1 MRRLEH
7 GIAHNAEIS
16 ITLVV
21 GHDEDDVRSLL
32 SEESSACEADE
43 RGKEIFEVH
52 ESVGILV
59 RRLY

>member
-7 GIAHNAEIS
+7 GIAHDAEVS

-32 SEESSACEADE
+32 SEESSAYEADE
-43 RGKEIFEVH
+43 
-52 ESVGILV
+52 
-59 RRLY
+59 